1 MLKNQEY
8 ANGQKTY
15 EFIGNRLIYYFKNG
29 NVKAEGV
36 SENDLMQGEWKFYR
50 ETSQLWQV
58 GNFTNGNKN
67 GSWLRYD
74 RNGKVE
80 YSETFIDNKL
90 IKKNK

>member
-1 MLKNQEY
+1 MLKNKEY

-15 EFIGNRLIYYFKNG
+15 EFVGNKLIYYYKNG
-29 NVKAEGV
+29 NIKAEGI
-36 SENDLMQGEWKFYR
+36 SKNDLMQGEWRFYR
-50 ETSQLWQV
+50 ETSQLWKV
-58 GNFTNGNKN
+58 GNFINGNKN

-80 YSETFIDNKL
+80 YSENFIDNKL